1 MRKKE
6 EAAKAKAK
14 AAATKAKALAAQKK
28 KAKEEAQAQAQAQ
41 AREARSSS
49 RMSSCSVVESEPPED
64 SNAGDAGVWSRRP
77 TPYMWAL
84 SATYTA
90 IMPMPVVHDVMQD
103 LSGPCKVLVDSE
115 EMHTDDCP
123 QAVACCVLGMI
134 R

>member
-6 EAAKAKAK
+6 AAAKAKAKAK

-28 KAKEEAQAQAQAQ
+28 KAKEEAE
-41 AREARSSS
+41 AREARSMVSTTD
-49 RMSSCSVVESEPPED
+49 SVVESEPTED
-64 SNAGDAGVWSRRP
+64 GDAGVWSRRP

-90 IMPMPVVHDVMQD
+90 IMPLPVVDEAVLE
-103 LSGPCKVLVDSE
+103 LSGSCKVLVDSE
-115 EMHTDDCP
+115 VQTDDCP
-123 QAVACCVLGMI
+123 QAVACCVLSMI